1 MSKKVPVVKIATPDA
16 VGELDGLPLAAT
28 VAMADV
34 AGAMRDGLLAFS
46 AAAGLVVMQEMLAE
60 ELASI
65 VGPKHARL
73 GVDRVGNWHGTTT
86 GQVVLG
92 SQKVSVAR
100 PRGRLV
106 DGGEVELATWEAF
119 ASEDLLRQVVVE
131 RMLAGVA
138 TRRHVDVAEPV
149 GAVAGKATSK
159 SAVSRRFTAAT
170 QAALGELLAR
180 DLSTLETAVLMIDGL
195 SVADQMITV
204 ALVITADGTKVP
216 VGLVLGDTE
225 NSVVVTDLL
234 ADLVARGLRYEN
246 GILAVLDG
254 SKALRKAVVKVFGE
268 RALIQRCT
276 LHKRRNVI
284 GYLPVDDRDAI
295 DRRLALAFAQPDS
308 AKGLKACRDLAKQLE
323 AKHPDA
329 AASLR
334 EGLAEMFS
342 VAGLGVTGRL
352 RSSLTNTNC
361 IESMISITRTTTGR
375 VKHWRDG
382 TMKKRWIAAGML
394 EAERSFRRL
403 KGHADMP
410 TLVAAINQ
418 ATRPDT
424 TDTPTNYAQ
433 VA

>member
-1 MSKKVPVVKIATPDA
+1 MSKKVPVVKITTSDA
-16 VGELDGLPLAAT
+16 VGELAGLPLEAT

-34 AGAMRDGLLAFS
+34 AAAMREGLLAFS
-46 AAAGLVVMQEMLAE
+46 TAAGLVVMQQMLTE
-60 ELASI
+60 ELVAI
-65 VGPKHARL
+65 VGPKHAKL
-73 GVDRVGNWHGTTT
+73 GAARVGNFHGTTT

-92 SQKVSVAR
+92 SQKVTVAR
-100 PRGRLV
+100 PRGRFV
-106 DGGEVELATWEAF
+106 DGGEVELATWECF

-138 TRRHVDVAEPV
+138 TRRHVDVTEPV
-149 GAVAGKATSK
+149 GVAGTATSR
-159 SAVSRRFTAAT
+159 SAVSRRFKAAT
-170 QAALGELLAR
+170 QAALTDLLAR
-180 DLSTLETAVLMIDGL
+180 DLSGLETAVLMIDGL
-195 SVADQMITV
+195 NVADQMITV
-204 ALVITADGTKVP
+204 ALVVTADGTKVP
-216 VGLVLGDTE
+216 VGLALGDTE
-225 NSVVVTDLL
+225 NSIVVTDLL
-234 ADLVARGLRYEN
+234 ADLVARGLRYGH

-254 SKALRKAVVKVFGE
+254 SKALRRAVVKVFGE

-284 GYLPVDDRDAI
+284 GYLPVDERDAI
-295 DRRLALAFAQPDS
+295 DRRLALAFAQPDP
-308 AKGLKACRDLAKQLE
+308 AKGLKACREIARQLD

-334 EGLAEMFS
+334 EGLEDMFT

-352 RSSLTNTNC
+352 RRSLTNTNC

-375 VKHWRDG
+375 VKHWQDG

-410 TLVAAINQ
+410 ALVAAIGR
-418 ATRPDT
+418 ATQPAT
-424 TDTPTNYAQ
+424 VTPTNYAQ
-433 VA
+433 TA